1 MYTCL
6 TDLTQRSVLSAL
18 ARRLSIDNMHLY
30 YRTATNNPEELGR
43 AIPGAN
49 FQCVADDGPAFAGR
63 YAHLH
68 LEGIVLSRLEVDQS
82 TVVTVDERV
91 PDFSVWHAMSPF
103 CAANGQD
110 VDDRDLVMVRPG
122 EGGTLHAEG
131 KAHVTTFGLERSFF
145 ALSPELEL
153 PFGPGCAPRSGRWR
167 VGRAGTRQRFAALG
181 QSVLAELGTQHEA
194 LSTTSIR
201 TALRNALLEAIAP
214 LGEAGSF
221 RPDRTAV
228 GRHTKIM
235 LRFERAL
242 DECGDTP
249 IDMVELCRKTGAS
262 RRSLEVL
269 VQQRTGKPPS
279 QYLRWRRLWR
289 ARTLLHQPTE
299 GATVTDVAYRLGF
312 WHLSRLAAAYSSTFG
327 ELPSVTLARATGRLR
342 PPEDSAQNG

>member
-1 MYTCL
+1 
-6 TDLTQRSVLSAL
+6 
-18 ARRLSIDNMHLY
+18 MHLY
-30 YRTATNNPEELGR
+30 FRTATDNHEELGR

-91 PDFSVWHAMSPF
+91 PDFSVWHAMSPR

-110 VDDRDLVMVRPG
+110 VDGRDLVMVRPG
-122 EGGTLHAEG
+122 EGGTLRAEG
-131 KAHVTTFGLERSFF
+131 KTHVTTFGLERSLFSQ
-145 ALSPELEL
+145 SPELEL
-153 PFGPGCAPRSGRWR
+153 PFGPSCAPRAGRWR
-167 VGRAGTRQRFAALG
+167 VGQEDARQRFAALG
-181 QSVLAELGTQHEA
+181 QSVLAELGAQQGA
-194 LSTTSIR
+194 LAAQSIR
-201 TALRNALLEAIAP
+201 TALSNALLEAIAP

-221 RPDRTAV
+221 RPDRTTV
-228 GRHTKIM
+228 GRHTRIM

-242 DECGDTP
+242 EDCGDAP
-249 IDMVELCRKTGAS
+249 IDMLELCRKTGTS
-262 RRSLEVL
+262 RRSLEAL

-289 ARTLLHQPTE
+289 ARGLLSQPTE

-312 WHLSRLAAAYSSTFG
+312 WHLSRFAAAYASTFG
-327 ELPSVTLARATGRLR
+327 ERPSVTLGRATGRLK
-342 PPEDSAQNG
+342 PPGESAQIG